1 MVWYIRFLKSP
12 KLDQKGHV
20 RALITVTTDL
30 GDDFYPA
37 DLTLHAIIVTTE
49 YEEDWMPGWQT
60 VKWKSG
66 MRTLWIDIVN
76 LDAGPSVDLRLV
88 VSSEQSRQG
97 NTLLLENI
105 FEILSVWSDTFDWE
119 KSQASNVVER
129 RYRTDSGHERAVLE
143 ETGESIAR
151 HIWDAGIALTAFLST
166 LVLQPRPT
174 SDLAKLLQRTT
185 PRGLR
190 ILELGSGCGL
200 VGLQVA
206 DLCSTSDVLLTDLPE
221 AMDVLNHNVEHA
233 RFVSNRGKIA
243 TAVLNWDE
251 PLPERVAKQ
260 RLDLVIVSDCTYNPD
275 SIPGLVK
282 TLSSIAINSPNAS
295 VVVSMKV
302 RHDSEA
308 IFFELMV
315 GAEFAEAEHTAIPLP
330 DRYRSE
336 TGQELEVVEVYMY
349 RSRKS
354 A

>member
-1 MVWYIRFLKSP
+1 M
-12 KLDQKGHV
+12 
-20 RALITVTTDL
+20 
-30 GDDFYPA
+30 
-37 DLTLHAIIVTTE
+37 
-49 YEEDWMPGWQT
+49 
-60 VKWKSG
+60 
-66 MRTLWIDIVN
+66 
-76 LDAGPSVDLRLV
+76 
-88 VSSEQSRQG
+88 
-97 NTLLLENI
+97 
-105 FEILSVWSDTFDWE
+105 
-119 KSQASNVVER
+119 
-129 RYRTDSGHERAVLE
+129 
-143 ETGESIAR
+143 
-151 HIWDAGIALTAFLST
+151 TAFLST

-233 RFVSNRGKIA
+233 RFVSNRGKTA
-243 TAVLNWDE
+243 TAILNWDE